1 MFSTKSLSSGKTLPG
16 ARKETPGF
24 NRFGAD
30 PNSFWGQ
37 LQRIPAKYY
46 LEIRK
51 GGTVDS
57 VISFPYDP
65 SSMQYSRVNPHNI
78 TYTLG
83 GVIRESN
90 TIRSHEMTFIG
101 RSGIAQRI
109 SYTRD
114 GGISN
119 LLGLDAFK
127 EFDEFLKRY
136 TELSNLDYGVKN
148 KLITSPDEYIKKV
161 QQTGQGSNSIQLVV
175 RCIEEDLHLFVEPMT
190 FTYGR
195 AASSNKQDIAY
206 QLQLKAYDYAYSTAY
221 SNKILNGL
229 DTVDGYINATGG
241 ALGTVSNVI
250 DNVSNDY
257 ISALRTPLRS
267 ASAAINQ
274 INRIPDSLGSLTSN
288 TAGVVSDF
296 CQIMKDVMALG
307 GDSSEFNN
315 IIDNFSDNIKLAANK
330 HEIRNTS
337 LGMLN
342 DPGPLNDEI
351 LDARNSVFI
360 AQMSILLNE
369 SEILRGFVPREYFN
383 RRHRDSDYRLG
394 EWLSNEGNL
403 STLNNNGPVSSGVL
417 DRREAFPYE
426 ISRYDDLIQ
435 IATKFTGQSSN
446 ARIIQEYNGWRDFRR
461 NSDGDYPQPGDI
473 VYIPNALFIQDN
485 PFLEEGDLI
494 GYDVLVPYNDAV
506 LNDLQNDI
514 VLVEGP
520 ENIKQYVKHAL
531 LTVAG
536 ELPSF
541 ETFGLRNI
549 SKINDTAYLATLI
562 RDLLISDNRI
572 VDVNNI
578 QIEIE
583 KDKVNV
589 SMDIKTVLN
598 NILTFRAPYPI

>member
-1 MFSTKSLSSGKTLPG
+1 MFSTKSLSTGKTLPG

-51 GGTVDS
+51 GGAVDS

-65 SSMQYSRVNPHNI
+65 ATMKYNRVNPHNI

-83 GVIRESN
+83 GVIRETN
-90 TIRSHEMTFIG
+90 TIRAHELIFEG

-119 LLGLDAFK
+119 LTGLDAFK

-136 TELSNLDYGVKN
+136 TELSNLDYGVRN

-161 QQTGQGSNSIQLVV
+161 TQTGQSSNSIQLVV
-175 RCIEEDLHLFVEPMT
+175 RCIEEDLHLFVEPLQ

-195 AASSNKQDIAY
+195 NASHQQDIQY
-206 QLQLKAYDYAYSTAY
+206 SLSLKAYDYAYSSSY

-229 DTVDGYINATGG
+229 DTIDGYINATGG
-241 ALGTVSNVI
+241 ALGTVANVI

-257 ISALRTPLRS
+257 ISALRNPLRS

-274 INRIPDSLGSLTSN
+274 VNRIPDSLGSLTSN
-288 TAGVVSDF
+288 TAGVISDF
-296 CQIMKDVMALG
+296 CQIIKDVMAIG

-315 IIDNFSDNIKLAANK
+315 IVDNFTDNLKLSATK
-330 HEIRNTS
+330 YEIRNTS

-351 LDARNSVFI
+351 LDARNNAFV

-369 SEILRGFVPREYFN
+369 SETLRGFIPREYFN
-383 RRHRDSDYRLG
+383 RRHRGSDYRLG
-394 EWLSNEGNL
+394 EWLSNEANL
-403 STLNNNGPVSSGVL
+403 STLSNNGPVSSGVI
-417 DRREAFPYE
+417 DRREAYPYE
-426 ISRYDDLIQ
+426 IGRYDDLTQ
-435 IATKFTGQSSN
+435 IAIKFTGAASN
-446 ARIIQEYNGWRDFRR
+446 ARVIQEYNGWRDIRR
-461 NSDGDYPQPGDI
+461 NRDGDYPQPGDI
-473 VYIPNALFIQDN
+473 VFIPNALFIQDN
-485 PFLEEGDLI
+485 PFLEPGDLI
-494 GYDVLVPYNDAV
+494 GYDILVPYNDAV
-506 LNDLQNDI
+506 LNDLENDM
-514 VLVEGP
+514 VLVEGV

>member
-1 MFSTKSLSSGKTLPG
+1 MFSTKSLSTGKTLPG

-51 GGTVDS
+51 GGAVDS

-65 SSMQYSRVNPHNI
+65 ATMKYNRINPHSI

-83 GVIRESN
+83 GVIRETN
-90 TIRSHEMTFIG
+90 TIRAHELIFEG

-119 LLGLDAFK
+119 LTGLDAFK

-136 TELSNLDYGVKN
+136 TELSNLDYGVRN

-161 QQTGQGSNSIQLVV
+161 TQTGQSSNSIQLVV
-175 RCIEEDLHLFVEPMT
+175 RCIEEDLHLFVEPLQ

-195 AASSNKQDIAY
+195 NASHKQDIQY
-206 QLQLKAYDYAYSTAY
+206 SLSLKAYDYAYSSSY

-229 DTVDGYINATGG
+229 DTIDGYINATGG
-241 ALGTVSNVI
+241 ALGTVANVI

-257 ISALRTPLRS
+257 ISALRNPLRS

-274 INRIPDSLGSLTSN
+274 VNRIPDSLGSLTSN
-288 TAGVVSDF
+288 TAGVISDF
-296 CQIMKDVMALG
+296 CQIIKDVMAIG

-315 IIDNFSDNIKLAANK
+315 IIDNFTDNIKLSATK

-342 DPGPLNDEI
+342 DPGPFNDEI
-351 LDARNSVFI
+351 LDARNNAFI

-369 SEILRGFVPREYFN
+369 SETLRGFIPREYFN

-394 EWLSNEGNL
+394 EWLSNEANL
-403 STLNNNGPVSSGVL
+403 STLSNNGPVSSGVI
-417 DRREAFPYE
+417 DRREAYPYE
-426 ISRYDDLIQ
+426 IGRYDDLTQ
-435 IATKFTGQSSN
+435 IAIKFTGAASN
-446 ARIIQEYNGWRDFRR
+446 ARVIQEYNGWRDIRR
-461 NSDGDYPQPGDI
+461 NRDGDYPQPGDI
-473 VYIPNALFIQDN
+473 VFIPNALFIQDN
-485 PFLEEGDLI
+485 PFLEPGDLI
-494 GYDVLVPYNDAV
+494 GYDILVPYNDAV
-506 LNDLQNDI
+506 LNDLENDM
-514 VLVEGP
+514 VLVEGV

-578 QIEIE
+578 QIEIQ